1 MNSNRPSIIIAIG
14 LACCFVMALAGCNS
28 PDSKRLKI
36 GDNAPDFAITDL
48 QGREYSLDA
57 WQGFPVILRFW
68 DTECKF
74 CRADTPIFNRYFDQ
88 YQERG
93 LKVLY
98 VATSNET
105 RQRVERYITDLDI
118 GFPVALDMDGRMAAD
133 YQVTIVPQTIF
144 ISPDQTI
151 ITAVLGGVSAAELE
165 EIIGSFLQ

>member
-1 MNSNRPSIIIAIG
+1 MITIAIG
-14 LACCFVMALAGCNS
+14 LACCLLMALSGCS
-28 PDSKRLKI
+28 SSGSKRLKI
-36 GDNAPDFAITDL
+36 GDNAPAFSITDL
-48 QGREYSLDA
+48 QGREYSLDE

-88 YQERG
+88 YQKRG

-98 VATSNET
+98 VATANET
-105 RQRVERYITDLDI
+105 RPRVERYITDLDI
-118 GFPVALDMDGRMAAD
+118 GFPVALDTDGRMAAD

-144 ISPDQTI
+144 ISPDRKI
-151 ITAVLGGVSAAELE
+151 ITAVLGGVSEAELE

>member
-1 MNSNRPSIIIAIG
+1 MTGNRLLLTLAIG
-14 LACCFVMALAGCNS
+14 FTCCLAVALAGCNS
-28 PDSKRLKI
+28 STSKRLKI
-36 GDNAPDFAITDL
+36 GDRAPEFGIADL

-88 YQERG
+88 YQKRG

-118 GFPVALDMDGRMAAD
+118 GFPVALDRDGRMAAD

-144 ISPDQTI
+144 ISPDKTI
-151 ITAVLGGVSAAELE
+151 ITAVLGGVSEAELE